1 MTVAACRRADGIVDR
16 CSEGTAARQSPPDAS
31 PECTAAKRKSRRDT
45 MGGLRSILS
54 SFFFLAVLTQ
64 PSVAQRFPAKPITMV
79 VPYAPGGNVDVTA
92 RVLQAAIGDALGQPV
107 VIEIRPG
114 GAGLIA
120 GDYVARADPD
130 GHTLLV
136 GSNGPVILGPLTMA
150 KPAYQWEQAF
160 APVSSLAVATNLL
173 LVRPSL
179 PVKSVKELVD
189 YAKNNPNK
197 LTLATSSVA
206 SINHFLGE
214 LFKLKA
220 GITWTEVHYR
230 GNALAIN
237 DLIAGHVDVGFQ
249 QLVDAAQ
256 HLQSGKLRALAV
268 PGKARAA
275 TLPDVPTMADA
286 GYPEV
291 DGVTFNGIFAPKAT
305 PRPVVERLSGLI
317 RSALAKQSAIDQLAA
332 LGSQARG
339 STPEEFTGFLQGE
352 TRRWG
357 ELVRAANIKSREYPG
372 RVETIVA
379 VA

>member
-1 MTVAACRRADGIVDR
+1 
-16 CSEGTAARQSPPDAS
+16 
-31 PECTAAKRKSRRDT
+31 

-107 VIEIRPG
+107 VIENRPG

-268 PGKARAA
+268 PGRARAA

-305 PRPVVERLSGLI
+305 PRPVVERLSGVI
-317 RSALAKQSAIDQLAA
+317 RAALEKQSAIDQLAV

-357 ELVRAANIKSREYPG
+357 ELVRAANIKSPE
-372 RVETIVA
+372 
-379 VA
+379 

>member
-1 MTVAACRRADGIVDR
+1 MRSLRVVLSTVFLTVLIQPAAA
-16 CSEGTAARQSPPDAS
+16 QS
-31 PECTAAKRKSRRDT
+31 
-45 MGGLRSILS
+45 
-54 SFFFLAVLTQ
+54 F
-64 PSVAQRFPAKPITMV
+64 PSKPITMV

-107 VIEIRPG
+107 VVENRPG

-130 GHTLLV
+130 GHTLFV
-136 GSNGPVILGPLTMA
+136 GSNGPIILGPLTMA
-150 KPAYQWEQAF
+150 RPAYQWEQAF
-160 APVSSLAVATNLL
+160 APVSSLAIATNML

-179 PVKSVKELVD
+179 PVRSVKELVD
-189 YAKNNPNK
+189 YAKQNPNK
-197 LTLATSSVA
+197 LTLATSSIA

-256 HLQSGKLRALAV
+256 HLRSGKLRALAV
-268 PGKARAA
+268 PGKVRAA
-275 TLPDVPTMADA
+275 AVPDVPTMADA

-305 PRPVVERLSGLI
+305 PRPVIERLSGVV
-317 RSALAKQSAIDQLAA
+317 RAALQKQNAIDQLAA

-339 STPEEFTGFLQGE
+339 STPEEFTRFLQDE
-352 TRRWG
+352 TRKWG
-357 ELVRAANIKSREYPG
+357 ELVRAANIKSPE
-372 RVETIVA
+372 
-379 VA
+379 

>member
-1 MTVAACRRADGIVDR
+1 MRSLRVVLSTVFLTVLIQPAAA
-16 CSEGTAARQSPPDAS
+16 QS
-31 PECTAAKRKSRRDT
+31 
-45 MGGLRSILS
+45 
-54 SFFFLAVLTQ
+54 F
-64 PSVAQRFPAKPITMV
+64 PSKPITMV

-107 VIEIRPG
+107 VIENRPG

-130 GHTLLV
+130 GHTLFV
-136 GSNGPVILGPLTMA
+136 GSNGPIILGPLTMA

-160 APVSSLAVATNLL
+160 APVSSLAIATNML

-179 PVKSVKELVD
+179 PVRSVKELVD
-189 YAKNNPNK
+189 YAKQNPNK
-197 LTLATSSVA
+197 LTLATSSIA

-256 HLQSGKLRALAV
+256 HLRSGKLRALAV
-268 PGKARAA
+268 PGKVRAA
-275 TLPDVPTMADA
+275 AVPDVPTMADA

-305 PRPVVERLSGLI
+305 PRPVIERLSGVV
-317 RSALAKQSAIDQLAA
+317 RAALQKQNAIDQLAA

-339 STPEEFTGFLQGE
+339 STPEEFARFLQDE
-352 TRRWG
+352 ASKWG
-357 ELVRAANIKSREYPG
+357 ELVRAANIKSPE
-372 RVETIVA
+372 
-379 VA
+379 

>member
-1 MTVAACRRADGIVDR
+1 
-16 CSEGTAARQSPPDAS
+16 
-31 PECTAAKRKSRRDT
+31 
-45 MGGLRSILS
+45 
-54 SFFFLAVLTQ
+54 
-64 PSVAQRFPAKPITMV
+64 
-79 VPYAPGGNVDVTA
+79 
-92 RVLQAAIGDALGQPV
+92 
-107 VIEIRPG
+107 
-114 GAGLIA
+114 
-120 GDYVARADPD
+120 
-130 GHTLLV
+130 
-136 GSNGPVILGPLTMA
+136 MA

-305 PRPVVERLSGLI
+305 PRPVVERLSGVI
-317 RSALAKQSAIDQLAA
+317 RAALEKQSAIDQLAA

-339 STPEEFTGFLQGE
+339 STPEEFTHFLQGE
-352 TRRWG
+352 TRRWS
-357 ELVRAANIKSREYPG
+357 ELVRAANIKSLE
-372 RVETIVA
+372 
-379 VA
+379 

>member
-1 MTVAACRRADGIVDR
+1 MRSLRVVLSTVFLTVLIQPAAA
-16 CSEGTAARQSPPDAS
+16 QS
-31 PECTAAKRKSRRDT
+31 
-45 MGGLRSILS
+45 
-54 SFFFLAVLTQ
+54 F
-64 PSVAQRFPAKPITMV
+64 PSKPITMV

-107 VIEIRPG
+107 VIENRPG

-130 GHTLLV
+130 GHTLFV
-136 GSNGPVILGPLTMA
+136 GSNGPIILGPLTMA
-150 KPAYQWEQAF
+150 RPAYQWEQAF
-160 APVSSLAVATNLL
+160 APVSSLAIATNML

-179 PVKSVKELVD
+179 PVRSVKELVD
-189 YAKNNPNK
+189 YAKQNPNK
-197 LTLATSSVA
+197 LTLATSSIA

-256 HLQSGKLRALAV
+256 HLRSGKLRALAV
-268 PGKARAA
+268 PGKVRAA
-275 TLPDVPTMADA
+275 AVPDVPTMADA

-305 PRPVVERLSGLI
+305 PRPVIERLSGVV
-317 RSALAKQSAIDQLAA
+317 RAALQKQNAIDQLAA

-339 STPEEFTGFLQGE
+339 STPEEFGRFLQDE
-352 TRRWG
+352 TRKWG
-357 ELVRAANIKSREYPG
+357 ELVRAANIKSPE
-372 RVETIVA
+372 
-379 VA
+379 